1 MNPMKILIVTLSNL
15 GDVVLTLP
23 VFQSLIDAYPAA
35 RLDVIVG
42 GSGRIV
48 FEKDP
53 RIRHVTVYDK
63 KMSLLE
69 KWRFLKRIRTERYDI
84 LLDLRRS
91 AIGLLGGAKVR
102 NSYFN
107 FQNKKRHCVEK
118 HLSALD
124 GIVDAGARPV
134 PAQPGWLNGRIQDG
148 TGQVPFLPDGRFIV
162 AAPGSKSDIKKWPA
176 EKYAELLARLA
187 TEQDC
192 SVVLVGD
199 KHDVADAEKVKD
211 HLSSFVGARRAVPLH
226 DLTGRTDFHELV
238 SIIQKASLV
247 ITNDSA
253 PLHIADALKVPAL
266 AIFGPT
272 DPRKYGPRRAGSA
285 ALSKRLFCQPCEKAQ
300 CRYGHE
306 CLKELEVPEVHAK
319 ALQVMEDTLRSANFK
334 ILIIRL
340 DRVGDLVLSLPAIEA
355 LRRRF
360 PQARISVMTRPY
372 TKDLLEGHP
381 LIDEV
386 IPYDYQ
392 KRGRHAFGAGYF
404 RLLREIVKHRFDAAV
419 VLHPGIRSS
428 LIPFLCAIP
437 HRIGYRDV
445 NSWLLTRTVKDERHA
460 GQKHESRYAMDLVSV
475 LGVDPGVPLSLPAIG
490 VDPSARD
497 RISELL
503 QKHGGGPKEK
513 IIALHPGA
521 SCPSKRW
528 PKENFRSFAEKIL
541 KEFSFRVVLIGAK
554 EEKPAASFIVKD
566 LGSRVLNLAGQLSL
580 KELAALLSR
589 CEVLVSNDSGPVHV
603 AAAVG
608 TRVISL
614 FGRNQ
619 AGLSAQRWKP
629 LGPGHAVIQKDVGCV
644 ICLAHRCPIGFE
656 CLKAIH
662 VEDVLA
668 QFRKM
673 VQKDKVEDVPLEV

>member
-1 MNPMKILIVTLSNL
+1 MSPAKILIVTLSNL
-15 GDVVLTLP
+15 GDVILTLP
-23 VFQSLIDAYPAA
+23 VFQALIDAYPSAE
-35 RLDVIVG
+35 LDVIVG
-42 GSGRIV
+42 ESGRMV

-53 RIRHVTVYDK
+53 RVRHVTVYDK
-63 KMSLLE
+63 KMSLFE
-69 KWRFLKRIRTERYDI
+69 KWRFLKKVRAERYDI
-84 LLDLRRS
+84 LVDLRRS
-91 AIGLLGGAKVR
+91 VIGLFGGAKVR
-102 NSYFN
+102 NSYLRS
-107 FQNKKRHCVEK
+107 QNKRRHRADK

-124 GIVDAGARPV
+124 GIVAAGTGSASAR
-134 PAQPGWLNGRIQDG
+134 PGWLNGRIQDG
-148 TGQVPFLPDGRFIV
+148 PGQVPPLPDGRFIV
-162 AAPGSKSDIKKWPA
+162 AAPGSKSDVKKWPA
-176 EKYAELLARLA
+176 EKYASLLRQLA
-187 TEQDC
+187 EEKDC
-192 SVVLVGD
+192 SIVLVGD
-199 KHDVADAEKVKD
+199 KNDAADAEKVKRAFD
-211 HLSSFVGARRAVPLH
+211 LSAKGNARSLQ
-226 DLTGRTDFHELV
+226 DLTGKTDLHGLI

-253 PLHIADALKVPAL
+253 PLHIADSLRIPTL

-272 DPRKYGPRRAGSA
+272 DPKKYGPRRAGSA

-306 CLKELEVPEVHAK
+306 CLKELEVPEVRAK
-319 ALQVMEDTLRSANFK
+319 AIQVMEDTLRSENFK
-334 ILIIRL
+334 ILLIRL

-360 PQARISVMTRPY
+360 PQARISVMTRSY
-372 TKDLLEGHP
+372 TKDILEGDP

-386 IPYDYQ
+386 IPYDYE
-392 KRGRHAFGAGYF
+392 KHGRHSFGRGYF
-404 RLLREIVKHRFDAAV
+404 RLLRQVAKRRFDAAV

-437 HRIGYRDV
+437 HRIGYRDA
-445 NSWLLTRTVKDERHA
+445 NSWFLTRTVKDERHA
-460 GQKHESRYAMDLVSV
+460 GQKHESRYAMDLASA
-475 LGVDPGVPLSLPAIG
+475 LGADPAAPLPLPSIS

-497 RISELL
+497 KILELL
-503 QKHGGGPKEK
+503 ERHGVGPKEAV
-513 IIALHPGA
+513 IALHPGA

-528 PKENFRSFAEKIL
+528 PKENFRSFAQKIL
-541 KEFSFRVVLIGAK
+541 REFPFHVVLVGAK
-554 EEKPAASFIVKD
+554 EEKPAASFIEKD
-566 LGSRVLNLAGQLSL
+566 LGPRVLNLAGQLSL

-589 CEVLVSNDSGPVHV
+589 CEVLISNDSGPVHV

-629 LGPGHAVIQKDVGCV
+629 LGPGHAVIQKDVGCAV
-644 ICLAHRCPIGFE
+644 CLAHRCPIEFE